1 MPSDESNTA
10 CMDWG
15 YNIRTSNLLHFFLK
29 KKEEQSPDLSCYL
42 NNSTNHTKCQE
53 WIKKIKKTRVIQIKG

>member
-1 MPSDESNTA
+1 MQATQHAWIGD
-10 CMDWG
+10 
-15 YNIRTSNLLHFFLK
+15 ITSELQTNYIFFK

-53 WIKKIKKTRVIQIKG
+53 WIKKI